1 MLFVTI
7 HVNDLL
13 IYSNNKDLKTDAQAI
28 FDEEIKYKEIH
39 RSWPV
44 FGNYNR
50 TRSYTSLDEEIYIDK
65 IIHHFQM
72 VNAAPVATPTDPNVR
87 FGKHMAPKR
96 LMKSK
101 ICERFHISKK
111 LVVYPLL
118 RNKDLILHL
127 R

>member
-13 IYSNNKDLKTDAQAI
+13 ILSNNKDLKTDAQAI

-44 FGNYNR
+44 FGNYKR
-50 TRSYTSLDEEIYIDK
+50 TRSYTSLDEEIYINK
-65 IIHHFQM
+65 IIHQFQM
-72 VNAAPVATPTDPNVR
+72 VNAAPVATPTDPNVM
-87 FGKHMAPKR
+87 FGKHMAEKR

-101 ICERFHISKK
+101 ICEMFHIRKK